1 MTSINTLKERLYTFP
16 KDFTWNELVRVLA
29 SFGYEELKSGG
40 TSARK
45 FKDERTHI
53 INLHKPHPGS
63 IVKSYA
69 IRYVVEE
76 LKAKD
81 KEIEAKEEKA
91 TEAQTK
97 GKKK

>member
-1 MTSINTLKERLYTFP
+1 MHRYIVNAWLL
-16 KDFTWNELVRVLA
+16 RVLA
-29 SFGYEELKSGG
+29 NSGYEEMKSGA

-45 FKDERTHI
+45 FKDERNHI
-53 INLHKPHPGS
+53 INLHKPHPGH

-69 IRYVVEE
+69 VKYVVEE

-81 KEIEAKEEKA
+81 KEIEEREAKAK
-91 TEAQTK
+91 EAQTK

>member
-1 MTSINTLKERLYTFP
+1 MTSIKKLKERLYTFP
-16 KDFTWNELVRVLA
+16 KDFTWNELVRVLT
-29 SFGYEELKSGG
+29 SYGYEELKSGG

-45 FKDERTHI
+45 FRDERSHI

-81 KEIEAKEEKA
+81 KEIEAQEEKER
-91 TEAQTK
+91 EAQTK
-97 GKKK
+97 SRKK